1 MAARTTT
8 AVKAQTPAAA
18 AAKAS
23 SLVVHE
29 NYAPADPVAGGRG
42 KGFPSIFKANP
53 KEKQYTWE
61 EVAQHNT
68 GQTGSRA
75 RRANRTAS
83 LRASRRMT
91 SEQFS
96 LNATHT
102 SCMACIFVCST

>member
-8 AVKAQTPAAA
+8 AVKAAQAPPAA

-68 GQTGSRA
+68 GQNGGAT
-75 RRANRTAS
+75 RTTRKPNS
-83 LRASRRMT
+83 T
-91 SEQFS
+91 SHSSMAEQIS
-96 LNATHT
+96 VDVAHT
-102 SCMACIFVCST
+102 SCVACIFVCFT